1 MLDDSTPEPF
11 REVRG
16 LAIRKPGGFLAWRIF
31 SHMILNS
38 LHVHIPITHT
48 RSHALHLCSR
58 ALFAKAEAVFTKAL
72 QFAPKDK
79 VIIYS
84 FAVCLSIKLRLL
96 LFDTGATL
104 QDLDKTRFAIR
115 ERERLHNL
123 KVRELV
129 LHALKRQEGGSK
141 GSRVSIA
148 LLSRQHGLS
157 TSVWP

>member
-1 MLDDSTPEPF
+1 LLIVNLAYFWPGVFF
-11 REVRG
+11 R
-16 LAIRKPGGFLAWRIF
+16 
-31 SHMILNS
+31 MILNS
-38 LHVHIPITHT
+38 LRLHISITHT

-123 KVRELV
+123 KVRGRV
-129 LHALKRQEGGSK
+129 LRPLKMQEGRFEGLDRSAL
-141 GSRVSIA
+141 RIA
-148 LLSRQHGLS
+148 LLFRPHDLS
-157 TSVWP
+157 ISVWP

>member
-1 MLDDSTPEPF
+1 MT
-11 REVRG
+11 
-16 LAIRKPGGFLAWRIF
+16 
-31 SHMILNS
+31 LNS
-38 LHVHIPITHT
+38 LRIHISITHT
-48 RSHALHLCSR
+48 RLHVLHLCSR

-115 ERERLHNL
+115 ERERQHNL
-123 KVRELV
+123 KVRGRV
-129 LHALKRQEGGSK
+129 LCTLKRQEGRFEGLEKS
-141 GSRVSIA
+141 A
-148 LLSRQHGLS
+148 LRFCFVHM
-157 TSVWP
+157 V